1 MHSSQAK
8 YGSSGGN
15 ATLEKIKTTSS
26 GLTNSNLVSAI
37 SSKSD
42 YNSSVDDLSKEE
54 RYTDIPLT
62 LTSAAEQE
70 TEKPSVV
77 TFKDD
82 PEIHETNVAA
92 DQNDG
97 LESSEVKEKEQ
108 VLETSKNCE
117 EQTFSETCEVNKEDL
132 ETVVI
137 FGNQNTV

>member
-1 MHSSQAK
+1 M
-8 YGSSGGN
+8 
-15 ATLEKIKTTSS
+15 
-26 GLTNSNLVSAI
+26 
-37 SSKSD
+37 
-42 YNSSVDDLSKEE
+42 
-54 RYTDIPLT
+54 
-62 LTSAAEQE
+62 
-70 TEKPSVV
+70 V

-82 PEIHETNVAA
+82 PEIHETNVCT
-92 DQNDG
+92 DRKDG